1 VPKAYE
7 IVFILRPDLDDAQV
21 QAAIDRV
28 AGRITERGGTVL
40 STEPWGK
47 RRLAYPIARH
57 REGFYV
63 LMRFELDGQRVQDLK
78 NAVALVE
85 EVIRFLVCE
94 ALPAAPAAA
103 QAAPAQAAEPVPS
116 GGGDGGAEPGGADRP
131 ADAGP

>member
-1 VPKAYE
+1 MRKAYE
-7 IVFILRPDLDDAQV
+7 IVFILRPDLDDQQV

-28 AGRITERGGTVL
+28 AGRITERGGTL
-40 STEPWGK
+40 LATEPWGK

-78 NAVALVE
+78 NAVGLQE

-94 ALPAAPAAA
+94 AVPTAPAAV
-103 QAAPAQAAEPVPS
+103 PAQAEAVQPVPS
-116 GGGDGGAEPGGADRP
+116 GGGDGGC
-131 ADAGP
+131 